1 MIPVT
6 TRAAQNLAV
15 FGLGA
20 SGRAAARA
28 LISGGALV
36 SAWDDAPAS
45 RAAAAGED
53 IPLAAPDGIDWARQ
67 SALVLSPGVPLTH
80 PRPHAVVGQAAA
92 VGIPVIGDIELAAE
106 CCRDAVLVAVTG
118 TNGKSTVAALLHH
131 VCATAGRRAQL
142 GGNIGRPALDLD
154 PPAPG
159 EVIILELSSFQLDL
173 TQDAAFDIAVLLNL
187 TPDHLDRHGS
197 MAGYAAAKKRIF
209 RAAGDG
215 RPQSAVVGVDD
226 ERCRAIHDELT
237 AAGRFAVRPVSAGSG
252 GGSGVHVADGRLV
265 DDADGES
272 CDLSAAEGLRGPHN
286 WQNAAA
292 AWAAARMLGIAP
304 AAIRAALATFRG
316 LPHRME
322 TVAVI
327 DGIRYVNDSKA
338 TNGDAAARALA
349 SFADVYWIAGGI
361 AKEDGLAP
369 AGPWLGNVRHAYLI
383 GDAAA
388 SFGRELRGRVPC
400 TRSGSLER
408 AVAAARRRAAADRTR
423 EPVVLLSPGG
433 ASFDRYPN
441 FAARGEH
448 FRALVLDRAPGEA
461 T

>member
-1 MIPVT
+1 MMIPVT

-20 SGRAAARA
+20 SGRATARA
-28 LISGGALV
+28 LVSGGARV
-36 SAWDDAPAS
+36 VAWDDAEAS
-45 RAAAAGED
+45 RAAAGAEN
-53 IPLAAPDGIDWARQ
+53 IALAEPGGIDWARQ

-80 PRPHAVVGQAAA
+80 PRPHAVVERAVAA
-92 VGIPVIGDIELAAE
+92 GIAVIGDIELMAE

-118 TNGKSTVAALLHH
+118 TNGKSTAAALLAHI
-131 VCATAGRRAQL
+131 CSTAGRRAQL

-159 EVIILELSSFQLDL
+159 EVVILELSSFQLEL
-173 TQDAAFDIAVLLNL
+173 TRDAAFDIAILLNL

-197 MAGYAAAKKRIF
+197 MAGYAAAKRRIF
-209 RAAGDG
+209 RSARDG
-215 RPQSAVVGVDD
+215 RPQSAVVSIDD
-226 ERCRAIHDELT
+226 DRCRAIHDEL
-237 AAGRFAVRPVSAGSG
+237 AAGGRFAVRSVSVEAAAG
-252 GGSGVHVADGRLV
+252 VQVVDGILV
-265 DDADGES
+265 DAGDGES
-272 CDLSAAEGLRGPHN
+272 CDLSAAAGLRGPHN

-292 AWAAARMLGIAP
+292 AWTAARMLGIAP
-304 AAIRAALATFRG
+304 DAIRAALPTFRG
-316 LPHRME
+316 LLHRME

-349 SFADVYWIAGGI
+349 SFSEIYWIAGGI

-369 AGPWLGNVRHAYLI
+369 AAPWLGNVRHAYLI
-383 GDAAA
+383 GEAAA

-408 AVAAARRRAAADRTR
+408 AVRAARSQAAADGAR
-423 EPVVLLSPGG
+423 EPVVLLSPAG
-433 ASFDRYPN
+433 ASFDRYRN

-448 FRALVLDRAPGEA
+448 FRTLVLDGAPGEA
-461 T
+461 G

>member
-1 MIPVT
+1 MMIPVT

-20 SGRAAARA
+20 SGRATARA
-28 LISGGALV
+28 LISGGARV
-36 SAWDDAPAS
+36 SAWDDASAS

-80 PRPHAVVGQAAA
+80 PRPHAVVGRAAA
-92 VGIPVIGDIELAAE
+92 AGIPVIGDIELVAE

-131 VCATAGRRAQL
+131 VCGIAGRRSQL

-173 TQDAAFDIAVLLNL
+173 TRDAAFDIAVLLNL
-187 TPDHLDRHGS
+187 TPDHLDRHGG

-209 RAAGDG
+209 REAADG

-226 ERCRAIHDELT
+226 ARSRAIHDEL
-237 AAGRFAVRPVSAGSG
+237 AATGRFAVRPVSVGTG
-252 GGSGVHVADGRLV
+252 GGGVDVVDGRLV
-265 DDADGES
+265 DAADGES
-272 CDLSAAEGLRGPHN
+272 CDLSSADGLRGPHN

-292 AWAAARMLGIAP
+292 AWAAARMLGVAP
-304 AAIRAALATFRG
+304 AAIRAALSTFRG

-349 SFADVYWIAGGI
+349 SFTDIYWIAGGQP
-361 AKEDGLAP
+361 KEDGLAS
-369 AGPWLGNVRHAYLI
+369 ARPWLGNVRHAYLI

-388 SFGRELRGRVPC
+388 SFGRELRDRVPC

-408 AVAAARRRAAADRTR
+408 AVAAARRRAAADDAQ

-433 ASFDRYPN
+433 ASFDRYRN
-441 FAARGEH
+441 FVARGEH

>member
-20 SGRAAARA
+20 SGRATARA
-28 LISGGALV
+28 LVSGGAEV
-36 SAWDDAPAS
+36 VAWDDAAAA

-53 IPLAAPDGIDWARQ
+53 IALAEPDEIDWARQ

-80 PRPHAVVGQAAA
+80 PRPHAVVERAVAA
-92 VGIPVIGDIELAAE
+92 GIAVIGDIELMAE

-118 TNGKSTVAALLHH
+118 TNGKSTVAALLAHI
-131 VCATAGRRAQL
+131 CGTAGRRAQL

-159 EVIILELSSFQLDL
+159 EVIILELSSFQLEL
-173 TQDAAFDIAVLLNL
+173 TRNAAFDIAILLNL

-197 MAGYAAAKKRIF
+197 MASYAAAKKRIF
-209 RAAGDG
+209 RSARDD
-215 RPQSAVVGVDD
+215 RSQSAVVGIDD
-226 ERCRAIHDELT
+226 DRCRAIHDEL
-237 AAGRFAVRPVSAGSG
+237 AAGGHFTVRPVSVGAGTG
-252 GGSGVHVADGRLV
+252 TGVDVVDGTLV
-265 DDADGES
+265 DAADGES
-272 CDLSAAEGLRGPHN
+272 CDLSAAVGLCGPHN

-292 AWAAARMLGIAP
+292 AWAAARMLGIVP
-304 AAIRAALATFRG
+304 DAIRAALATFRG

-327 DGIRYVNDSKA
+327 DGVRYVNDSKA
-338 TNGDAAARALA
+338 TNGAAAARALA
-349 SFADVYWIAGGI
+349 SFSEIYWIVGGI
-361 AKEDGLAP
+361 AKEDGLSP
-369 AGPWLGNVRHAYLI
+369 AVPWLGNVRHAYLI
-383 GDAAA
+383 GEAAA

-400 TRSGSLER
+400 TQSDSLER
-408 AVAAARRRAAADRTR
+408 AVGAARRQAVADRAR
-423 EPVVLLSPGG
+423 EPVVLLSPAG
-433 ASFDRYPN
+433 ASFDRYRN

-448 FRALVLDRAPGEA
+448 FRALVLDGAPGA
-461 T
+461 AR

>member
-20 SGRAAARA
+20 SGRATARA
-28 LISGGALV
+28 LVSGGAEV
-36 SAWDDAPAS
+36 VAWDDAAAS
-45 RAAAAGED
+45 RAAAAAEN
-53 IPLAAPDGIDWARQ
+53 IPLAEPDGIDWARQ

-80 PRPHAVVGQAAA
+80 PRPHAVVERAAA
-92 VGIPVIGDIELAAE
+92 AGIAVIGDIELMAE
-106 CCRDAVLVAVTG
+106 CCSDTVLVAVTG
-118 TNGKSTVAALLHH
+118 TNGKSTVAALLAHI
-131 VCATAGRRAQL
+131 CGTTGRRAQL

-159 EVIILELSSFQLDL
+159 EVIILELSSFQLEL
-173 TQDAAFDIAVLLNL
+173 TRNAAFDIAILLNL

-197 MAGYAAAKKRIF
+197 MASYTAAKKRIF
-209 RAAGDG
+209 RGARDG
-215 RPQSAVVGVDD
+215 RPQSAVVGIDD
-226 ERCRAIHDELT
+226 DCCRAIHDEL
-237 AAGRFAVRPVSAGSG
+237 AAGGRFTVRPVSVGAGTG
-252 GGSGVHVADGRLV
+252 TGVHVVDGTLI

-272 CDLSAAEGLRGPHN
+272 CDLSAVSSLRGPHN

-292 AWAAARMLGIAP
+292 AWAAARMLGITP
-304 AAIRAALATFRG
+304 DAIRAALPTFRG

-338 TNGDAAARALA
+338 TNGAAAARALA
-349 SFADVYWIAGGI
+349 SFSEIYWIAGGI

-369 AGPWLGNVRHAYLI
+369 AAPWLGNVRHAYLI
-383 GDAAA
+383 GEAAA

-400 TRSGSLER
+400 TQSDSLER
-408 AVAAARRRAAADRTR
+408 AVRAARRQAVADRAR
-423 EPVVLLSPGG
+423 EPVVLLSPAG
-433 ASFDRYPN
+433 ASFDRYRN

-448 FRALVLDRAPGEA
+448 FRALVLDGASGEA
-461 T
+461 R